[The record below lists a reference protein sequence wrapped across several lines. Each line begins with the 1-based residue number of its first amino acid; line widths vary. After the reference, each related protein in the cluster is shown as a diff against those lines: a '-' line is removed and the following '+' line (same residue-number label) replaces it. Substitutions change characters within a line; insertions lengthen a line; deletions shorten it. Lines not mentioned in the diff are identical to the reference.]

1 MAEEQKN
8 TITVDGKEYSAENLS
23 EQAKNLVT
31 NVQAT
36 DQELNRLRVQN
47 AIAQTARQVYVNAL
61 KAELEE
67 NNKE

>member
-23 EQAKNLVT
+23 EQAKNLVA

-47 AIAQTARQVYVNAL
+47 TIAQTARQVYVNAL